1 MAGVHYT
8 TEPDGYLEP
17 IMTHG
22 EYGCLPPITINER
35 FKSTVEKFGD
45 KGAMYLKRP
54 VDGVIP
60 DHWQV
65 WTWNDYF
72 RDCRSFAKSLIHLD
86 VKAFRI
92 VNILGFNSVR

>member
-1 MAGVHYT
+1 MASRFWT
-8 TEPDGYLEP
+8 TEPDGYVEP
-17 IMTHG
+17 RVGSKGIAAVKP
-22 EYGCLPPITINER
+22 E
-35 FKSTVEKFGD
+35 TVLQVFQRTAEKFGD